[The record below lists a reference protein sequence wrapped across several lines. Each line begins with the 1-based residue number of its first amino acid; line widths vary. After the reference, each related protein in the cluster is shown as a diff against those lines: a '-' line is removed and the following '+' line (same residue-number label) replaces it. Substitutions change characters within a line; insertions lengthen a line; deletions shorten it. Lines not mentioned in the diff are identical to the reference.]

1 MKPTFA
7 RSTTLTGSTAPKDVR
22 KSEGEK
28 SPRSVWTK
36 SPLMDVTSKYTP
48 ALSCTPSNEM
58 AITDVFA
65 GGRMRHSHAVT
76 HCVASHTSTIVVG
89 PGERAVMVYAHTRRG
104 WCGGAAKLS
113 LSEVS
118 RAVALWRRYWATAG
132 EVCVCQ
138 YIRVRASVSEATTQ
152 FNPKLPAPT
161 PHTQTHTQT
170 HSLTHSLT
178 HSFTHYLLTYLL
190 THSLTYLITYSLT
203 HLLTHSLTHLLTY
216 SLTHSLA
223 LGSFGK
229 LLGSSREAVGCSQGA
244 LSRKFLG
251 SSQKN

>member
-178 HSFTHYLLTYLL
+178 HSFTH
-190 THSLTYLITYSLT
+190 SLTP
-203 HLLTHSLTHLLTY
+203 
-216 SLTHSLA
+216 SLTHSLLHSLTPSLLHSLTLSA
-223 LGSFGK
+223 LGLSSSSTC
-229 LLGSSREAVGCSQGA
+229 LHHLSLGRHLC
-244 LSRKFLG
+244 
-251 SSQKN
+251 